1 MDDTFP
7 DEIEKIR
14 QEADDS
20 NKGYAI
26 ETMSRVMMVMT
37 FRTQFAES

>member
-1 MDDTFP
+1 MDETFP

-26 ETMSRVMMVMT
+26 GNNV
-37 FRTQFAES
+37 ESDDGDDF